1 MQNSSF
7 FKYIKAVGT
16 GPKGNR
22 DLSLDES
29 KEMMQDIL
37 SGDVHSENIA
47 AFLLGWRLKPETI
60 DEFKGAL
67 LALDAS
73 AKKYDIPNSLELG
86 YSFDGKLKTP
96 YLFPLIAKELQKS
109 DLNLCIFGDL
119 LQPSKNGLTTQKFSE
134 CSDLD
139 SNVFYFDRKEY
150 LPELHKLTELRMRLG
165 LRTGLNTLEK
175 LPNITNSKFA
185 ITGVHHKPYVDKYNA
200 IYGDRYERFALIQGA
215 EGSPELFKKGT
226 LWVNE
231 NGKTEEFL
239 VDPAYYGSTSE
250 EDLAKVNAAIF
261 LFISK
266 RAKSINEAYDSLS

>member
-1 MQNSSF
+1 MF
-7 FKYIKAVGT
+7 FKYLKAVGT

-29 KEMMQDIL
+29 QDMMQQIL
-37 SGDVHSENIA
+37 SGKVHPENIA

-60 DEFKGAL
+60 DEFRGAL

-73 AKKYDIPNSLELG
+73 SRKYDVPNSIELG

-109 DLNLCIFGDL
+109 ELNLCILGDS
-119 LQPSKNGLTTQKFSE
+119 LQPSKNGITTQEICKDSE
-134 CSDLD
+134 LV
-139 SNVFYFDRKEY
+139 SNIFYFDRKEY
-150 LPELHKLTELRMRLG
+150 LPELHSLTGLRMRSG
-165 LRTGLNTLEK
+165 LRSGLNTLEK
-175 LPNITNSKFA
+175 LPNITNSQFA
-185 ITGVHHKPYVDKYNA
+185 ITGVHHKPYVKKYNA
-200 IYGDRYERFALIQGA
+200 IFANRYERFALIQGS

-231 NGKTEEFL
+231 AGITEEFI
-239 VDPAYYGSTSE
+239 VDPEYYGSTSE
-250 EDLAKVNAAIF
+250 QDLAKVNAAIL

-266 RAKSINEAYDSLS
+266 KAKSINEAYELLS